1 MSKLKV
7 NYYCS
12 KKKRLSYIDEAERSR
27 NNAIIIVRSFIYDQ
41 SVVVDG
47 SAIEMEVSHYL
58 REYFCTI
65 ESK

>member
-27 NNAIIIVRSFIYDQ
+27 NNAIIIVRSFIYD
-41 SVVVDG
+41 
-47 SAIEMEVSHYL
+47 
-58 REYFCTI
+58 
-65 ESK
+65 